1 MRVKISRIVRPLI
14 AASLMLM
21 ATNAVFASLMGTEVV
36 GELYYDGST
45 TNLFSPDTVTI
56 GTGVEFSGPIPG
68 GAIRVDLGEG
78 VNPGEDEISL
88 ITVGFGD
95 FTVIEDFVMT
105 VSGFDWIKTS
115 GSVSDVTLDTDMI
128 PSAIEVN
135 FTPSSITL
143 TNPVPFMMPG
153 DFFALQ
159 VLWNDYDI
167 SFVADDSTASTDFS
181 APVSTPEPSTLILFG
196 IGILGVLWVRYGRPR
211 PSWLFVTVF
220 CRSDL
225 HPK

>member
-14 AASLMLM
+14 AASLVLI
-21 ATNAVFASLMGTEVV
+21 ATNAVFDSLVGTKV
-36 GELYYDGST
+36 GGEFHYNDST

-56 GTGVEFSGPIPG
+56 GAGVESSGPIPG
-68 GAIRVDLGEG
+68 GATRVDLGEG

-88 ITVGFGD
+88 ITAGFGD

-105 VSGFDWIKTS
+105 VSGFDWIETS
-115 GSVSDVTLDTDMI
+115 GSIGGVTLDTGLI

-143 TNPVPFMMPG
+143 TSPVPFMMPG

-159 VLWNDYDI
+159 VLWNNYDI
-167 SFVADDSTASTDFS
+167 SFITKDSAGFS

-211 PSWLFVTVF
+211 RPLLFVTVF

-225 HPK
+225 HLK